1 MSIQN
6 VGKGRW
12 TLFETVSERER
23 PIQSSPRHAEALPT
37 NRAASQPRYR
47 ERCGGVGEHMRRKN
61 NLALTRFGEGERERE
76 RDGERERERSRRKGR
91 ETGNLRA
98 AIFSLF
104 SDFLAA
110 AAAIS
115 VQGSEEKEG
124 ARRHQHATREPSQ
137 PNKAKKG
144 EACIEH
150 SCGDSGQATSETCA
164 WAGGPL
170 LYVVVLPAARKRVQY
185 DKTCFIIIRSRTCYD
200 GAFVCSEPR
209 APERN
214 RTERPV
220 RGPLCLVQV

>member
-1 MSIQN
+1 ME
-6 VGKGRW
+6 K
-12 TLFETVSERER
+12 ERESDREGRGGR
-23 PIQSSPRHAEALPT
+23 PAICERQFSPYFPIFWRLPPPFLSREA
-37 NRAASQPRYR
+37 R
-47 ERCGGVGEHMRRKN
+47 
-61 NLALTRFGEGERERE
+61 
-76 RDGERERERSRRKGR
+76 RRKGR
-91 ETGNLRA
+91 G
-98 AIFSLF
+98 
-104 SDFLAA
+104 
-110 AAAIS
+110 
-115 VQGSEEKEG
+115 
-124 ARRHQHATREPSQ
+124 RHQHATREPSQ